1 MYNRKA
7 LRRFLP
13 GGINDGGGWDFPSGT
28 FRPFDLG
35 TGNANNIGSNTN
47 GYANTRQGKMDEI
60 FDAGMGLGSKP
71 SSIPKSNPNI
81 PSNPFANMTVTGTAS
96 RADLDPETGLTVD
109 ENGTPFENWT
119 PPTSIEDSGSGES
132 DLIIQKGKTKRLGAF
147 GGEEFVNLLNAG
159 TRFGLGI
166 ANNIATNKLQKE
178 NALDMAAV
186 ENAVGSTTEIDEGD
200 YHQAGQELG
209 QFRRR
214 GQDRNSRATYGNFAG
229 DTITSK
235 YGGYMQDGGSSG
247 YRIGQEVTM
256 TPKQLE
262 DFLRAGGEVDY
273 I

>member
-13 GGINDGGGWDFPSGT
+13 GGINDGGGFDFPSGT
-28 FRPFDLG
+28 FRPFELG
-35 TGNANNIGSNTN
+35 TGFGVGVGSSTSAYGQYSPQQQFENDLFGGNSSSGTH
-47 GYANTRQGKMDEI
+47 
-60 FDAGMGLGSKP
+60 SKQQ
-71 SSIPKSNPNI
+71 
-81 PSNPFANMTVTGTAS
+81 NPFAFITATGTGSYAETRDTGHTLGS
-96 RADLDPETGLTVD
+96 RGEEIIPEGVPT
-109 ENGTPFENWT
+109 ENKPWFEGEHKK
-119 PPTSIEDSGSGES
+119 EDS
-132 DLIIQKGKTKRLGAF
+132 DLVIQEGKTKRLGAF
-147 GGEEFVNLLNAG
+147 GGEEFVNVLNAG

-200 YHQAGQELG
+200 WHQAGQELG

-214 GQDRNSRATYGNFAG
+214 GQDRNSRATFGNFAG
-229 DTITSK
+229 DTVTSK

-256 TPKQLE
+256 TPEELE
-262 DFLRAGGEVDY
+262 GFLRAGGEVDY